1 MPTSPQAQPTSD
13 AHGHPQSEGFT
24 PDQQRAHGRFA
35 IVSSENRE
43 NARRAA
49 DHARE
54 RFQQDGHEVVALE
67 QVLEGYEV
75 DALLSLGGDGTLLHA
90 ARLMA
95 PRGIPVLGVNFGRVG
110 YLCTAR
116 EDQLDDTIQLLSG
129 RTYRVESRDMVRA
142 RVFNRREEVWQVDA
156 LNEVLVGGSTR
167 TLTLELHANGE
178 RLGMVRGDGIIVATR
193 TGSSAY
199 AFSAGGPIL
208 LMEAL
213 VLVASNGIS
222 SGVATPVVLPRE
234 SRIRIANRTRGVRPY
249 VIADG
254 QKDYPIDEG
263 TEIEIGTSPVKA
275 LLVDP
280 GWVSPVGKLK
290 IDEGQN
296 LG

>member
-1 MPTSPQAQPTSD
+1 MPTPPQAQPTSD
-13 AHGHPQSEGFT
+13 ASAQAEPEA
-24 PDQQRAHGRFA
+24 PKADRAQGRFA
-35 IVSSENRE
+35 IVASENRE
-43 NARRAA
+43 NALRAA
-49 DHARE
+49 EHARE
-54 RFQQDGHEVVALE
+54 CFQKAGHEVVALE

-75 DALLSLGGDGTLLHA
+75 EALLSLGGDGTLLHA

-116 EDQLDDTIQLLSG
+116 EEQLDDTIQLLSG
-129 RTYRVESRDMVRA
+129 RSFRVESRDMVRA

-178 RLGMVRGDGIIVATR
+178 RLGIVRGDGVIVATR

-199 AFSAGGPIL
+199 AYSAGGPIL

-222 SGVATPVVLPRE
+222 SGIATPVVLPRE
-234 SRIRIANRTRGVRPY
+234 SRIRIANRTRGSRPY

-263 TEIEIGTSPVKA
+263 TEIEIATSPVKA

-280 GWVSPVGKLK
+280 GWVSAVGKLK
-290 IDEGQN
+290 IDEGTN